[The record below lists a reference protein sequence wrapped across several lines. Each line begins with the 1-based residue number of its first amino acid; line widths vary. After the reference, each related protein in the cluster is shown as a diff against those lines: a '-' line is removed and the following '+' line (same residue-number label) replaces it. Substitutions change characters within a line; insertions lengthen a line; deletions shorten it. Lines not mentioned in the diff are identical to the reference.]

1 MESGRNTCIEKLY
14 QTYYMDVYSYIM
26 TLTKDASLS
35 EELTQEV
42 FYRAMRSEFQGRSSE
57 LTWLCAIAK
66 NLCADEFR
74 KRKKEAVYDEETVD
88 TADDPGS
95 AGIEHS
101 VIAKMENLQI
111 HIALHQLEE
120 PYREV
125 FSLRVFGE
133 LSFRDIGMV
142 FGKTENW
149 ARVTYHRAKLKL
161 QEKIEDS
168 GTTGQYG
175 RRNKGEEN
183 AEDRH

>member
-42 FYRAMRSEFQGRSSE
+42 FYRAMRSEFQGKSSE
-57 LTWLCAIAK
+57 RTWLCAIAK
-66 NLCADEFR
+66 NLCMDELR
-74 KRKKEAVYDEETVD
+74 KRQKEAVYDEETAEAVD
-88 TADDPGS
+88 DSMHADV
-95 AGIEHS
+95 EHS
-101 VIAKMENLQI
+101 VISRMENLQI
-111 HIALHQLEE
+111 HMALHQLEE

-149 ARVTYHRAKLKL
+149 ARVTYHRGKLKL
-161 QEKIEDS
+161 QEKLENRAEGKS
-168 GTTGQYG
+168 G
-175 RRNKGEEN
+175 
-183 AEDRH
+183 

>member
-42 FYRAMRSEFQGRSSE
+42 FYRAMRSEFQGKSSE
-57 LTWLCAIAK
+57 RTWLCAIAK
-66 NLCADEFR
+66 NLCMDELR
-74 KRKKEAVYDEETVD
+74 KRQKEAVYDEETAEAVD
-88 TADDPGS
+88 DSMHADV
-95 AGIEHS
+95 EHS
-101 VIAKMENLQI
+101 VISKMENLQI
-111 HIALHQLEE
+111 HMALHQLEE

-149 ARVTYHRAKLKL
+149 ARVTYHRGKLKL
-161 QEKIEDS
+161 QEKLENRAEGES
-168 GTTGQYG
+168 G
-175 RRNKGEEN
+175 
-183 AEDRH
+183 

>member
-42 FYRAMRSEFQGRSSE
+42 FYRAMRSEFQGKSSE
-57 LTWLCAIAK
+57 RTWLCAIAK
-66 NLCADEFR
+66 NLCMDELR
-74 KRKKEAVYDEETVD
+74 KRQKEAVYDEETAEAVD
-88 TADDPGS
+88 DSMHADV
-95 AGIEHS
+95 EHS
-101 VIAKMENLQI
+101 VISRMENLQI
-111 HIALHQLEE
+111 HMALHQLEE

-149 ARVTYHRAKLKL
+149 ARVTYHRGKLKL
-161 QEKIEDS
+161 QEKLENRVEGKS
-168 GTTGQYG
+168 G
-175 RRNKGEEN
+175 
-183 AEDRH
+183 

>member
-26 TLTKDASLS
+26 TLIKDASLS

-42 FYRAMRSEFQGRSSE
+42 FYRAMRSEFQGKSSE
-57 LTWLCAIAK
+57 RTWLCAIAK
-66 NLCADEFR
+66 NLCTDELR
-74 KRKKEAVYDEETVD
+74 KRQKEVVYEETAEI
-88 TADDPGS
+88 ADDSPHAS
-95 AGIEHS
+95 LEHS
-101 VIAKMENLQI
+101 VISKMENLQI
-111 HIALHQLEE
+111 HMALHQLEE

-149 ARVTYHRAKLKL
+149 ARVTYHRGKLKL
-161 QEKIEDS
+161 QEKLENRARGKS
-168 GTTGQYG
+168 G
-175 RRNKGEEN
+175 
-183 AEDRH
+183 

>member
-26 TLTKDASLS
+26 TLIKDASLS

-42 FYRAMRSEFQGRSSE
+42 FYRAMRSEFQGKSSE
-57 LTWLCAIAK
+57 RTWLCGIAK
-66 NLCADEFR
+66 NLCTDELR
-74 KRKKEAVYDEETVD
+74 KRQKETPYDVETAD
-88 TADDPGS
+88 TADDLPHAS
-95 AGIEHS
+95 LEHS
-101 VIAKMENLQI
+101 VISRMENLQI
-111 HIALHQLEE
+111 HMALHQLEE

-149 ARVTYHRAKLKL
+149 ARVTYHRGKLKL
-161 QEKIEDS
+161 QEKLEDHAGGKS
-168 GTTGQYG
+168 G
-175 RRNKGEEN
+175 
-183 AEDRH
+183 

>member
-1 MESGRNTCIEKLY
+1 METGRSTYIEKLY

-42 FYRAMRSEFQGRSSE
+42 FYRAMKSEFQGKSSE
-57 LTWLCAIAK
+57 RTWLCAIAK
-66 NLCADEFR
+66 NLCTDEFR
-74 KRKKEAVYDEETVD
+74 KRKRAAVFDED
-88 TADDPGS
+88 TADTADS
-95 AGIEHS
+95 RNQASVEHT
-101 VIAKMENLQI
+101 VISKMENLQI

-133 LSFRDIGMV
+133 LSFKDIGMV

-149 ARVTYHRAKLKL
+149 ARVTYHRGKLKL
-161 QEKIEDS
+161 QEQL
-168 GTTGQYG
+168 GTVQ
-175 RRNKGEEN
+175 E
-183 AEDRH
+183 